1 MTTFIKIGEKAPE
14 TGRGNVAAG
23 RRFVHAADCRVACAD
38 CCMKRLCIVSGS
50 EDGEE
55 AGNEKLVNHWHPM
68 AKRRHVFREGD
79 VFRSLFF
86 IRSGSLKS
94 YQTLEN
100 GEEQVTGFHFPGE
113 VLGFDGISDSTH
125 RNAAV
130 AMETTSVC
138 EIPFRRLFAE
148 HGNAVAM
155 EQRFLSLLSES
166 FNRKDLH
173 SLMLT
178 KNKAHE
184 RIAAFLMDLSQ
195 SFARRR
201 LSADSFPLPMFRA
214 EIANYMGLT
223 TESVSRVFSRF
234 NREGVVT
241 SSGHHIE
248 IDNPQ
253 ALAAYAGMPFEAPLR
268 KAV

>member
-1 MTTFIKIGEKAPE
+1 MNTFINISEQSSESAQGFSS
-14 TGRGNVAAG
+14 TGRTLVS
-23 RRFVHAADCRVACAD
+23 AADCRVACAD
-38 CCMKRLCIVSGS
+38 CCMKRLCIVASS
-50 EDGEE
+50 DEE
-55 AGNEKLVNHWHPM
+55 NVGVNEKLVNHWHPM

-79 VFRSLFF
+79 TFRSLFF
-86 IRSGSLKS
+86 IRSGSVKS

-113 VLGFDGISDSTH
+113 VLGLDGISDGSH

-138 EIPFRRLFAE
+138 EIPFKRIFNE
-148 HGNAVAM
+148 HTDFSAM
-155 EQRFLSLLSES
+155 EQRFLSLLSEL

-234 NREGVVT
+234 NREGVVV
-241 SSGHHIE
+241 SNGHHID
-248 IDNPQ
+248 IVDPQ
-253 ALAAYAGMPFEAPLR
+253 ALAAYAGIPLETPLR